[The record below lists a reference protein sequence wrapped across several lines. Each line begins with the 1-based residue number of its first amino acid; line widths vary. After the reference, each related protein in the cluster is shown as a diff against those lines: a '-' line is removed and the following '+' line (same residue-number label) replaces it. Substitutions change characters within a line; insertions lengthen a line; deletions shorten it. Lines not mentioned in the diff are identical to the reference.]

1 MTERMAAWQM
11 ESAGEPLALRHG
23 PIPEPGPGEVV
34 LEVKACGMCH
44 TDVSFLYQGVRTN
57 APLPLTLGHEIVG
70 TAIAGDADRIGRTYI
85 VPSVMPCGDC
95 ELCRRGRGNVCRK
108 QLMPGNDFHG
118 GFASHFLTPARFLCE
133 VPEGT
138 PDVEDL
144 SVMADAVATA
154 YQSVLRCNV
163 NEGDMVVVVGAGG
176 VGTFALQTAKARG
189 AHTAAIDVDADRLER
204 LAPYVDLALD
214 ARALDTKSIRKA
226 VSAYEKEHGLP
237 GIGRKVLECS
247 GTGAGQETAYALLT
261 FDGTLAV
268 VGFTLDK
275 VPFRLSN
282 LMAFDATAFGNWGCL
297 PEHFPEM
304 LRLIGEGKLNVKPFV
319 ERHPMSA
326 VNDLLR
332 AEHHERRPVLIPDF
346 ED

>member
-1 MTERMAAWQM
+1 MASWQM
-11 ESAGEPLALRHG
+11 MSPGEPLALQRG
-23 PIPEPGPGEVV
+23 PLPVPGPGEVL

-70 TAIAGDADRIGRTYI
+70 TAIAGEPDRIGKTYI
-85 VPSVMPCGDC
+85 VPSVMPCGECD
-95 ELCRRGRGNVCRK
+95 LCRRGRGNICRHQK
-108 QLMPGNDFHG
+108 MPGNDFHG

-138 PDVEDL
+138 ADVEDL

-154 YQSVLRCNV
+154 YQSVLRCDV
-163 NEGDMVVVVGAGG
+163 KEGDMVVVVGAGG

-189 AHTAAIDVDADRLER
+189 AHTAAVDVDPERLER
-204 LAPYVDLALD
+204 LGAYIDLPLN
-214 ARALDTKSIRKA
+214 ARALDTKEIRKV

-247 GTGAGQETAYALLT
+247 GTAAGQQTAYSLLT

-275 VPFRLSN
+275 IDVRLSN

-297 PEHFPEM
+297 PEHFPAM
-304 LRLIGEGKLNVKPFV
+304 LRLLGEGKLDVKPYV

-332 AEHHERRPVLIPDF
+332 AEHHARRPVLIPDF
-346 ED
+346 EE